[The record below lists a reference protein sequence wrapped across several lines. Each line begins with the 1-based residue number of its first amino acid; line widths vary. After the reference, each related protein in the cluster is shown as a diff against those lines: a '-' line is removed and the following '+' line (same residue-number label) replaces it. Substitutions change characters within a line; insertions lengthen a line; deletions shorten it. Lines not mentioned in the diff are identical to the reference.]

1 MKAMFMLCIIIGLL
15 IVKNVFLCMNYEKEI
30 CDKELFLRRKREKEE
45 KREREK
51 ESERNEHEG
60 GRDVLV
66 RGMNLLLLLF
76 TLVEKLEACSF
87 LGWLAVV
94 GVRVVCALGE
104 QQGVQQLICISGN
117 HFSFNVRV
125 V

>member
-1 MKAMFMLCIIIGLL
+1 
-15 IVKNVFLCMNYEKEI
+15 MNYEKEI
-30 CDKELFLRRKREKEE
+30 CDKELFLCKKREKEE

-51 ESERNEHEG
+51 ESERNELEG
-60 GRDVLV
+60 GRVVLV

-94 GVRVVCALGE
+94 GVRVVRALGE
-104 QQGVQQLICISGN
+104 HQGVQQLICISGN

>member
-1 MKAMFMLCIIIGLL
+1 
-15 IVKNVFLCMNYEKEI
+15 MNYEKEI

-51 ESERNEHEG
+51 ESERNELEG

-66 RGMNLLLLLF
+66 RGMNLLLLLLLF

-94 GVRVVCALGE
+94 GVRVVRALGE